1 MAAHIKLFV
10 YLCIIKTFIY
20 IQKGLLSVC
29 CNAFSYFTTCDTCI
43 YYSQFFFKQP
53 YHMHTHT
60 YSHAHKPHACTSYIY
75 LNSHICT
82 HAHTYRTRIYART
95 YAPTTHTYPPT
106 PPHAHTFA
114 QAATCTHARACSHTR
129 THASMHVRTFPTLIE
144 ESTFSVCL
152 DWHCSVLSFY
162 LSTRCSE
169 PHSH

>member
-1 MAAHIKLFV
+1 
-10 YLCIIKTFIY
+10 
-20 IQKGLLSVC
+20 
-29 CNAFSYFTTCDTCI
+29 
-43 YYSQFFFKQP
+43 
-53 YHMHTHT
+53 MHTHT

-169 PHSH
+169 PHSHWNRQITTVGKLSIHRQTRAVTVGHDGPSCRRRQSQHPFPTLTNTATW